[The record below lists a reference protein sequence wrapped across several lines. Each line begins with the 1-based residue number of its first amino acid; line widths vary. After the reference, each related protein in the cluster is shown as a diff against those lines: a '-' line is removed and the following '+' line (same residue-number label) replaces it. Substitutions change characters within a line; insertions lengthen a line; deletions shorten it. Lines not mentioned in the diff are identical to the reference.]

1 MDAVI
6 ERLPAVVSRFFGMF
20 TSMAFGLMIVVVKPV
35 MSENSIDRNGPDLNS
50 LQRLW
55 PNDWSRNRAIRRY
68 AAAP

>member
-1 MDAVI
+1 MPTDQQT
-6 ERLPAVVSRFFGMF
+6 VSEG
-20 TSMAFGLMIVVVKPV
+20 SALLQNAIVVVKPV